1 MTYGNYLREH
11 GIWTALYLFLL
22 ITIELFLLTMA
33 GGSFLMG
40 YAFLALT
47 GCYFGGTYLE
57 FHRMKRYFEELES
70 AMEILKEKHLFY
82 EMIER
87 QDTQEERNV
96 KELFYQVETG
106 TLTELESLKKNAED
120 YRDFVETWV
129 HEIKVP
135 IAVIKMI
142 LANHREADFG
152 LSVEVDRMERYVEQ
166 ALFYARSSAVS
177 KDYLVGPLKLQKIV
191 EQTIL
196 SYRRQLRD
204 MNARIELHDLEQE
217 VYSDGK
223 WVQFMLG
230 QVIGNSIKY
239 APEKD
244 ERGCGLVLEIYATNT
259 ANAVQLH
266 IKDNGIGVKASE
278 VDRVFDKGFTGQ
290 NGRSGAKSTGIGLYL
305 CKKLCDKLEHGI
317 TLTSGEG
324 VGTEVT
330 FVFPKSGVTRVVE

>member
-1 MTYGNYLREH
+1 MTYGKYLREH

-22 ITIELFLLTMA
+22 VTIELFLLTMA
-33 GGSFLMG
+33 GRGFLMG
-40 YAFLALT
+40 YVFLALT
-47 GCYFGGTYLE
+47 GCFFGGTYYE
-57 FHRMKRYFEELES
+57 YHHMKQYFEELEG
-70 AMEILKEKHLFY
+70 AMAILKEKYLFY

-87 QDTQEERNV
+87 QDTQEEKAV
-96 KELFYQVETG
+96 KELFYQAEHG
-106 TLTELESLKKNAED
+106 TLAEIESLKKNSED

-129 HEIKVP
+129 HEIKIP

-142 LANHREADFG
+142 LANHKEADFG
-152 LSVEVDRMERYVEQ
+152 LSGEVDRMERYVEQ

-177 KDYLVGPLKLQKIV
+177 KDYLVGPVNLQKIV
-191 EQTIL
+191 QQTIL
-196 SYRRQLRD
+196 SYRRQLREI
-204 MNARIELHDLEQE
+204 NARIDLHDLEQE

-244 ERGCGLVLEIYATNT
+244 ADGCGLILEIYATNT
-259 ANAVQLH
+259 ANAIQLH
-266 IKDNGIGVKASE
+266 VKDNGVGIRASE
-278 VDRVFDKGFTGQ
+278 VDRVFDKGFTGH

-317 TLTSGEG
+317 TLTSEEGE
-324 VGTEVT
+324 GTEVT
-330 FVFPKSGVTRVVE
+330 FVFPKSSMTKVVE